1 MQCARCSAQNKEGS
15 RFCTSCGAALTF
27 ACAKCGFQNEAA
39 SLFCGGCG
47 TSLSAV
53 RSAPAVSA
61 AAAYSSPKVYT
72 PPHLA
77 ERIIGGRGQLEG
89 ERKQITVMFADLK
102 GSMEMLA
109 ERDPEDARR
118 ILDPVLETMME
129 AVHRYAG
136 TVNQVMG
143 DGIMALFGAPVAQED
158 HAVRAGYAAL
168 RIREAMAALAEEH
181 EDRLGVR
188 INFRIG
194 LNSGEVVVRTIG
206 SDLRMDYSAV
216 GQTTHLAARM
226 EQLATPGSILVTEA
240 FTRLTDNYLHFKPL
254 GLVAVKGLGEP
265 VDVFELTG
273 AEPTGTRFRSSEAS
287 RGLTHFVG
295 RQDELKSLHDALDR
309 AEAGSGKIVSVVG
322 EPGLGKSRL
331 FHELVRSSRARSWL
345 ALETG
350 SVSYG
355 QMTAWMPL
363 RDLLRTY
370 FQIEARAT
378 APEIRQQ
385 VATHLGALDPS
396 LTDFL
401 SAILWLLDVPVEDSR
416 WTALDPEHRRQA
428 ALDGVRR
435 ILVLQSRRRPLL
447 LVFENLHWI
456 DTETQT
462 FLNRLVDGLRD
473 TRILLLVNYRPEYR
487 HAWANKIYY
496 AQIRLDPLTPASA
509 EELLRALL
517 GDAPELKPL
526 KALLIE
532 RAQGNPFFL
541 EESARTLIETR
552 MVTGGRGA
560 FRLAKPISNIRVP
573 ATVQA
578 ILAARIDR
586 LSADDKRLLQS
597 AAVIG
602 RQFSQ
607 PLLEAIV
614 GDHHGDLD
622 GGVARLQ
629 SLEFLYETN
638 LFPEIEYTFKHVL
651 TQEVAYDSLLQDRR
665 RALHE
670 RILGAI
676 EVLAGDQLSR
686 EVDRL
691 AHHAFRGEVWDKAV
705 RYSRQAGDKAVG
717 HSANREAVGFY
728 EQALA
733 ALEHLPEDR
742 EAIEEA
748 IDIRLDLR
756 RTLVPLADR
765 ARILDHM
772 QKAEGLAQL
781 IGDQRRLSWVVYGMA
796 HYYYLA
802 HEQER
807 SVEASKR
814 ALALGERTDL
824 AHEVAVNLLLGHS
837 LHYTGDY
844 REAAVVLRRNV
855 EVLVEDR
862 VRERFGLPIFPTFPA
877 VTSRERL
884 ARCLAELG
892 DFEEA
897 IKVGEEGMRIAED
910 IDHPPSL
917 TGMCLGLGTLHMRRE
932 DVAAAI
938 PILERGLAVGRRGNI
953 FLYVYSVAAA
963 MGRALAVTGRIAEG
977 LALMSEVVTEAAA
990 KHQPLGHAHRLM
1002 WLAEGYLAAEDYASA
1017 WARAQE
1023 ALEFSRRYR
1032 EKGQEV
1038 WTLHVLGEIARARD
1052 PGAVEEAERFYR
1064 EAIAIADTLGMVPAL
1079 ARCHLGLGELYAQA
1093 KLGDVAQECLGV
1105 AATLFRDIG
1114 ITSLR
1119 ERSERLRAAL
1129 SG

>member
-1 MQCARCSAQNKEGS
+1 V
-15 RFCTSCGAALTF
+15 L
-27 ACAKCGFQNEAA
+27 
-39 SLFCGGCG
+39 
-47 TSLSAV
+47 
-53 RSAPAVSA
+53 
-61 AAAYSSPKVYT
+61 
-72 PPHLA
+72 
-77 ERIIGGRGQLEG
+77 
-89 ERKQITVMFADLK
+89 FADLK

-109 ERDPEDARR
+109 ERDPEDARKL
-118 ILDPVLETMME
+118 LDPVLERMME
-129 AVHRYAG
+129 AVHRFEG

-143 DGIMALFGAPVAQED
+143 DGIMALFGAPLALED

-168 RIREAMAALAEEH
+168 RIRETMTVLAEEH
-181 EDRLGVR
+181 EERRGER
-188 INFRIG
+188 IKFRIG

-226 EQLATPGSILVTEA
+226 EQLAPPGSILVTEA
-240 FTRLTDNYLHFKPL
+240 FTRLTDSYLQFKPL
-254 GLVAVKGLGEP
+254 GLVSVKGLGGP

-273 AEPTGTRFRSSEAS
+273 PEPTGTRIRSAEVS
-287 RGLTHFVG
+287 RGLTHLVG
-295 RQDELKSLHDALDR
+295 RQDELNSLLDALDR
-309 AEAGSGKIVSVVG
+309 AEAGSGQIVGVVG

-331 FHELVRSSRARSWL
+331 CHELVRSARARSWL
-345 ALETG
+345 ALETS

-363 RDLLRTY
+363 SELLRAY
-370 FQIEARAT
+370 FQIETRAS
-378 APEIRQQ
+378 ASEIRHQ
-385 VATHLGALDPS
+385 VATRLTALDSS
-396 LTDFL
+396 LMDFY
-401 SAILWLLDVPVEDSR
+401 SAILWLLDVPVEDPRSA
-416 WTALDPEHRRQA
+416 TVDPEQRRQA

-435 ILVLQSRRRPLL
+435 MLALQSRLRPLL

-496 AQIRLDPLTPASA
+496 AQIRLDPLTPPNA

-517 GDAPELKPL
+517 GDAPELAPL

-541 EESARTLIETR
+541 EESAHTLIETR
-552 MVTGGRGA
+552 VVTGERSA
-560 FRLAKPISNIRVP
+560 FRVAKPISNIRVP
-573 ATVQA
+573 VTVQA
-578 ILAARIDR
+578 VLAARIDR
-586 LSADDKRLLQS
+586 LSADDKWLLQC

-602 RQFSQ
+602 RQFSR
-607 PLLEAIV
+607 PLLEAIM
-614 GDHHGDLD
+614 GDRHEDLD
-622 GGVARLQ
+622 GGLVRLQ
-629 SLEFLYETN
+629 SLEFLYETK
-638 LFPEIEYTFKHVL
+638 LFPEIEFTFKHVL

-665 RALHE
+665 RTLHA
-670 RILGAI
+670 RILSAI
-676 EVLAGDQLSR
+676 ESLGGKQLTH
-686 EVDRL
+686 EVERL
-691 AHHAFRGEVWDKAV
+691 VHHAFRGEVWDKAA
-705 RYSRQAGDKAVG
+705 RYARQAGDKAAG
-717 HSANREAVGFY
+717 YSANREAVGFY

-742 EAIEEA
+742 PAMEQG

-756 RTLVPLADR
+756 RTLVPLADS

-772 QKAEGLAQL
+772 RKAEALAQR
-781 IGDQRRLSWVVYGMA
+781 IGDHRRLSWVVYGMA
-796 HYYYLA
+796 HYHYLA

-814 ALALGERTDL
+814 ALALGGRTDL

-844 REAAVVLRRNV
+844 REATVVLRRNV
-855 EVLVEDR
+855 EVLVGGR
-862 VRERFGLPIFPTFPA
+862 ARERFGLPIFPTFPA

-897 IKVGEEGMRIAED
+897 IRLGAEGMRIAED

-917 TGMCLGLGTLHMRRE
+917 TGMCLGLGTVHMQRN
-932 DVAAAI
+932 DVTTAI
-938 PILERGLAVGRRGNI
+938 PVLERGLTVGRRGNI

-963 MGRALAVTGRIAEG
+963 LGRALAVSGRLAEG
-977 LALMSEVVTEAAA
+977 LALMSQVVTEG
-990 KHQPLGHAHRLM
+990 KHHLLGYSHRLI
-1002 WLAEGYLAAEDYASA
+1002 WLAEGHLAADDYANA
-1017 WARAQE
+1017 LGRAQE
-1023 ALEFSRRYR
+1023 ALEFTRRYK

-1038 WTLHVLGEIARARD
+1038 WSLHVLGEIARRRD
-1052 PGAVEEAERFYR
+1052 AGAVEEAERFYR
-1064 EAIAIADTLGMVPAL
+1064 EAITVADTLGMVPAL
-1079 ARCHLGLGELYAQA
+1079 ARCHLGLGELYAQT
-1093 KLGDVAQECLGV
+1093 GRGEVAQECLRV
-1105 AATLFRDIG
+1105 AAALFQDIG
-1114 ITSLR
+1114 IASLR
-1119 ERSERLRAAL
+1119 ERSERLCVAL